1 MPTARWMKNPAT
13 RARSGSAVTTVPSTR
28 GRSRRV
34 SPAIWAAIITAVRAV
49 VATTPKSAQPAQSI
63 SAPTGPVGLGCGA
76 GEQVGQG
83 DRRVGEAVRVDA
95 GAASDEGLDVVTL
108 VPDVGVH
115 AGQHSPVLEPESQ
128 ELPPLPVAA
137 DHDAVPV
144 VGVAVVLHSQVV
156 LVGVEVRKLLVCR
169 VLA

>member
-83 DRRVGEAVRVDA
+83 DRRVG
-95 GAASDEGLDVVTL
+95 
-108 VPDVGVH
+108 
-115 AGQHSPVLEPESQ
+115 
-128 ELPPLPVAA
+128 
-137 DHDAVPV
+137 DAVPV

-156 LVGVEVRKLLVCR
+156 LVGVEVRKLHVCR
-169 VLA
+169 VLAQHVARRDRTLVQGVGPVLHPDPLVVS

>member
-13 RARSGSAVTTVPSTR
+13 RARSGSPVTTAPSTR
-28 GRSRRV
+28 GKLRLV

-63 SAPTGPVGLGCGA
+63 SAPTGPAGLGCGA

-95 GAASDEGLDVVTL
+95 GAASDKGLDC
-108 VPDVGVH
+108 
-115 AGQHSPVLEPESQ
+115 
-128 ELPPLPVAA
+128 
-137 DHDAVPV
+137 
-144 VGVAVVLHSQVV
+144 
-156 LVGVEVRKLLVCR
+156 LLYTSD
-169 VLA
+169 